1 MVPNDDKISAFQVGL
16 IVYLTPIGVGIFT
29 LPATLANDVETNGW
43 ISLIL
48 GGLFCMLI
56 IYFICDVGK
65 KYSNLGLV
73 ETLKFLFGKVLGT
86 ILAFPVFLYY
96 IVFTAMEIR
105 IFGETTKMYLLFKTP
120 LEYIMVPILIL
131 AMILTRNG
139 IEPIARFFEATF
151 FLIAFTLVLVI
162 LIYLPKSDY
171 SNLLPILKVE
181 PLKLIKSVSDSLFS
195 LSGFEVL
202 FLLFPF
208 IRRPDK
214 ALKSSL
220 IAISFITLLYV
231 IIFIQCIARFG
242 GDYTTTLLY
251 PTLSLI
257 KSSDIPGAFIEG
269 IEGLLFS
276 LWIVL
281 IFTTIVMLIFAYSIV
296 GSNLIKQ
303 KEIKHTAILFLPMIY
318 VISLIP
324 DSIAET
330 FEFTDKLVIFLG
342 YYTIIA
348 LPIIMFIASKIKG
361 ARG

>member
-1 MVPNDDKISAFQVGL
+1 MVPNDDKISTFQLGL
-16 IVYLTPIGVGIFT
+16 IIYLTPIGVGIFT
-29 LPATLANDVETNGW
+29 LPAILAKDVETNGW
-43 ISLIL
+43 IAIVL
-48 GGLFCMLI
+48 GGLFCMLL

-65 KYSNLGLV
+65 RYSSLGLV

-86 ILAFPVFLYY
+86 ILAIPVFIYY
-96 IVFTAMEIR
+96 VVFTAMEVR

-131 AMILTRNG
+131 AIILTRNG
-139 IEPIARFFEATF
+139 IEAIARFFEAAF

-171 SNLLPILKVE
+171 SNLLPILRVE
-181 PLKLIKSVSDSLFS
+181 PLKLLKSVTDSLFS

-208 IRRPDK
+208 IRRPEK
-214 ALKSSL
+214 ALKGSL
-220 IAISFITLLYV
+220 IAISFIVLLYV
-231 IIFIQCIARFG
+231 IVFIQCIARFG
-242 GDYTTTLLY
+242 VDYTSTLLY

-257 KSSDIPGAFIEG
+257 KASDVPGAFIEG

-303 KEIKHTAILFLPMIY
+303 KEIKHTAILFLPIIY
-318 VISLIP
+318 VICLIP

-330 FEFTDKLVIFLG
+330 FELTDKLVIFLG
-342 YYTIIA
+342 YYTIIL
-348 LPIIMFIASKIKG
+348 LPILMYIASKIKG